1 MKIKSLKKKMTEYKV
16 CMLGEGGVGKS
27 AITVRF
33 KTGKISSNESKKK
46 KKNLNKKKIL
56 GSFLEEYDPTSK
68 QIIKFTV

>member
-46 KKNLNKKKIL
+46 KK
-56 GSFLEEYDPTSK
+56 
-68 QIIKFTV
+68 KFE